1 MMCLIDLKIIFLR
14 LKRNKRGVH
23 QVRLNVYVGIYLT
36 PTNPNCI
43 VAQTDGEKY
52 SLKNKIHCLD
62 NWDETTTGNQTQRSF
77 TDFLLFF
84 LLEKLETLRYVIL

>member
-14 LKRNKRGVH
+14 LKRNKRGVN
-23 QVRLNVYVGIYLT
+23 QVCLNVYVDIYLT

-62 NWDETTTGNQTQRSF
+62 N
-77 TDFLLFF
+77 
-84 LLEKLETLRYVIL
+84 